1 MRVRLIVLACAVV
14 AAACAPSAVPGGRVT
29 RRLQLAETPLPAACG
44 ADAVFGARSV
54 DVQFWFARDGQGVL
68 RFLSREPLVFGPHE
82 VSLPEGLWGYL
93 GTSFAYLA
101 SRTTG
106 PVMQAY
112 DWRFTSAM
120 ADGGAASG
128 ALSFCTCEGCT
139 DCRAQDGGCAVTV
152 PFDIEAS
159 TAAAP
164 PPPSFE
170 PVDGARVFDVAVQT
184 SGQVCTPSQNNDE
197 VTFEVWQR
205 TDAGVTL
212 SAARYVVDGGV
223 ELLRPDGG
231 SVWRSEALSLSS
243 FEDAL
248 ENRGALAVSSC
259 GTSLG
264 FHAVSR

>member
-14 AAACAPSAVPGGRVT
+14 AAACAPSAVPGGRIT

-54 DVQFWFARDGQGVL
+54 DVQFWYARDGGGVL

-82 VSLPEGLWGYL
+82 VSLPEGLWADDG
-93 GTSFAYLA
+93 SSMAYLA
-101 SRTTG
+101 TRTSG
-106 PVMQAY
+106 GVMQAH
-112 DWRFTSAM
+112 DWRFVYAM
-120 ADGGAASG
+120 PDGGAASG
-128 ALSFCTCEGCT
+128 ELSFCTCDGCA
-139 DCRAQDGGCAVTV
+139 DCRTEAGACAAKVR
-152 PFDIEAS
+152 FSIEAS
-159 TAAAP
+159 TAEVPA
-164 PPPSFE
+164 PPSFE

-184 SGQVCTPSQNNDE
+184 SGAACAATDE

-212 SAARYVVDGGV
+212 PATRYGIDGGV
-223 ELLRPDGG
+223 ELLRPDGDG
-231 SVWRSEALSLSS
+231 VWRSEALSLSR

-248 ENRGALAVSSC
+248 ENKGALTVAGC

-264 FHAVSR
+264 YYAVSR